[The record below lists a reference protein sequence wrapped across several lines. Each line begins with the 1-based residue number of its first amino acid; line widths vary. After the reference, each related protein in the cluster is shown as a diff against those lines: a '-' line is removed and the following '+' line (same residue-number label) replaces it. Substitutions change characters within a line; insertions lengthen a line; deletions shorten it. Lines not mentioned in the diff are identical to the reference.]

1 MMPEAFT
8 HVTPMQGQWW
18 MHELASVHTSAII
31 FPGVYIGPNVR
42 ISEGCV
48 IGPNTCIG
56 QPGFGYNTLEDG
68 TREYRDHS
76 QGVLL
81 EADVHVGAN
90 TCIDQ
95 GRHRR
100 TEIGAGTKIDNLV
113 HIAHNVIIG
122 KRCLIIAHTMLG
134 GSVTIG
140 DDAHI
145 APGSLIRDWRNVGA
159 NATSGLGA
167 VVVKDIPTGETH
179 AGNPANN
186 LEVRNDRQC
195 AGPS

>member
-1 MMPEAFT
+1 MMPAAFT
-8 HVTPMQGQWW
+8 DCELMPGGWW
-18 MHELASVHTSAII
+18 MHTLATVDSTAVI
-31 FPGVYIGPNVR
+31 FPGAYVGPNVT
-42 ISEGCV
+42 INKGCI

-68 TREYRDHS
+68 TREYRDHQ

-81 EADVHVGAN
+81 ERDVHVGAN

-145 APGSLIRDWRNVGA
+145 APGSLIRDWRNVGTRA
-159 NATSGLGA
+159 MSGLGA
-167 VVVKDIPTGETH
+167 VVVKDIPNGETH
-179 AGNPANN
+179 AGNPARN
-186 LEVRNDRQC
+186 LEVPNDRQLR
-195 AGPS
+195 GPS

>member
-1 MMPEAFT
+1 
-8 HVTPMQGQWW
+8 
-18 MHELASVHTSAII
+18 MHELASVHTSCII
-31 FPGVYIGPNVR
+31 YPGVYIGPNVT
-42 ISEGCV
+42 INEGCI

-56 QPGFGYNTLEDG
+56 QPGFGYNTLDDG

-81 EADVHVGAN
+81 ERDVHVGAN

-100 TEIGAGTKIDNLV
+100 TEIGAGTRIDNLV

-159 NATSGLGA
+159 DATSGLGA
-167 VVVKDIPTGETH
+167 VVVKDIPAGETH
-179 AGNPANN
+179 AGNPANK
-186 LEVRNDRQC
+186 LEVRNDGQR

>member
-1 MMPEAFT
+1 
-8 HVTPMQGQWW
+8 
-18 MHELASVHTSAII
+18 MHELASVHTSAVI
-31 FPGVYIGPNVR
+31 FPGVYIGPNVT
-42 ISEGCV
+42 IGEDCI

-68 TREYRDHS
+68 SREYREHS

-81 EADVHVGAN
+81 ERDVHVGAN

-100 TEIGAGTKIDNLV
+100 TEIGAGTRIDNLV

-134 GSVTIG
+134 GSVTIA

-145 APGSLIRDWRNVGA
+145 APGSLIRDWRTVGSQ
-159 NATSGLGA
+159 ATSGLGA
-167 VVVKDIPTGETH
+167 VVVKDIPDGKTH
-179 AGNPANN
+179 AGNPARN
-186 LEVRNDRQC
+186 LEVRNDKER
-195 AGPS
+195 AGLSRVLR

>member
-1 MMPEAFT
+1 
-8 HVTPMQGQWW
+8 

-42 ISEGCV
+42 IGEGCI

-81 EADVHVGAN
+81 ERDVHVGAN

-95 GRHRR
+95 GRHRT
-100 TEIGAGTKIDNLV
+100 TEIGAGTRIDNLV

-145 APGSLIRDWRNVGA
+145 APGSLIRDWRNVGP

-167 VVVKDIPTGETH
+167 VVVKDIPAGETH
-179 AGNPANN
+179 AGNPAHN
-186 LEVRNDRQC
+186 LEVPNDRERP
-195 AGPS
+195 GPS

>member
-1 MMPEAFT
+1 
-8 HVTPMQGQWW
+8 

-68 TREYRDHS
+68 TREYRDHQ

-113 HIAHNVIIG
+113 QG
-122 KRCLIIAHTMLG
+122 HTNRG
-134 GSVTIG
+134 
-140 DDAHI
+140 
-145 APGSLIRDWRNVGA
+145 
-159 NATSGLGA
+159 NA
-167 VVVKDIPTGETH
+167 
-179 AGNPANN
+179 
-186 LEVRNDRQC
+186 RR
-195 AGPS
+195 

>member
-1 MMPEAFT
+1 MMPAAFT
-8 HVTPMQGQWW
+8 DCELMPGGWW
-18 MHELASVHTSAII
+18 MHPLAFVSTSAVI
-31 FPGVYIGPNVR
+31 FPGAYIGPRVY
-42 ISEGCV
+42 ISRHCV
-48 IGPNTCIG
+48 VGPNTCIG

-68 TREYRDHS
+68 TREYRDHQ

-100 TEIGAGTKIDNLV
+100 TEIGAGTRIDNLV

-145 APGSLIRDWRNVGA
+145 APGSLIRDWRNVGPS
-159 NATSGLGA
+159 ATSGLGA
-167 VVVKDIPTGETH
+167 VVITDIPDGETH
-179 AGNPANN
+179 AGNPARN
-186 LEVRNDRQC
+186 LEDRNDRQRT
-195 AGPS
+195 GPS

>member
-1 MMPEAFT
+1 MMPEAFIDCELM
-8 HVTPMQGQWW
+8 PGGWW
-18 MHELASVHTSAII
+18 MHRLAAVDSSAVI
-31 FPGVYIGPNVR
+31 FPGVYIGPNVT
-42 ISEGCV
+42 INKHCI

-68 TREYRDHS
+68 TREYRQHVE
-76 QGVLL
+76 GVYL
-81 EADVHVGAN
+81 AKDVHVGAN

-95 GRHRR
+95 GRHRT

-179 AGNPANN
+179 AGNPAHN

>member
-1 MMPEAFT
+1 MSSHQYTRRQSSSLVFT
-8 HVTPMQGQWW
+8 SGQTCVLVRAASLGLT
-18 MHELASVHTSAII
+18 LASGSQALVTTRSRMGHASTATTRRAC
-31 FPGVYIGPNVR
+31 YLNV
-42 ISEGCV
+42 
-48 IGPNTCIG
+48 
-56 QPGFGYNTLEDG
+56 
-68 TREYRDHS
+68 
-76 QGVLL
+76 
-81 EADVHVGAN
+81 

-100 TEIGAGTKIDNLV
+100 TEIGAGTRIDNLV

-145 APGSLIRDWRNVGA
+145 APGSLIRDWRNVGP

-167 VVVKDIPTGETH
+167 VVITDIPDGETH
-179 AGNPANN
+179 AGNPARN
-186 LEVRNDRQC
+186 LEVPNDRQRNRL
-195 AGPS
+195 GRTLP